1 LKFKFK
7 MDAQSDKEQDSAGE
21 QQEVIIREDNQP

>member
-1 LKFKFK
+1 

-21 QQEVIIREDNQP
+21 QQEVIIREDYQP